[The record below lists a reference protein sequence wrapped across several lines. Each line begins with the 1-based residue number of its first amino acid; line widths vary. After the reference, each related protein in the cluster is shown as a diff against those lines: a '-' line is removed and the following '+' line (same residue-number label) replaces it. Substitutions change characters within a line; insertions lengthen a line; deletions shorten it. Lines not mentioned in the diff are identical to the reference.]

1 MKKLLSNFANNQILE
16 QETTNEGATTGN
28 KTFYSYGTK
37 IAEYKKGKIYLSA
50 NNWNYSRTTLK
61 YLCEFLGVQGKKD
74 IEAGIK
80 SKLYLLTTKF

>member
-28 KTFYSYGTK
+28 KTFFSYGTK
-37 IAEYKKGKIYLSA
+37 IAEFKKDKIYLSSEH
-50 NNWNYSRTTLK
+50 WNHSRTTLK